1 MTTHNDSVTEMSEAQ
16 AWELLSGTVF
26 GRLAVSVDNQPEIFP
41 LNVHVDDRTIL
52 LRTAEGTK
60 LSSLAVNERVCFET
74 DAFTSRVGWS
84 VIAKGS
90 AHILTGTDEIA
101 EADQAPLRP
110 WIPTLKTIYVRITV
124 DEISG
129 RRFTIGPEPDRVIS

>member
-1 MTTHNDSVTEMSEAQ
+1 MTTHNDAVTEMSDEQ

-26 GRLAVSVDNQPEIFP
+26 GRLAVSVDDMPEIFP
-41 LNVHVDDRTIL
+41 LNVHVDGRTIL

-84 VIAKGS
+84 VIAKGA
-90 AHILTGTDEIA
+90 AHILTGTDEIQ
-101 EADQAPLRP
+101 EADRAPLRP
-110 WIPTLKTIYVRITV
+110 WIPTLKTVYVRIAV

-129 RRFTIGPEPDRVIS
+129 RSSGSGRSRNGS